1 MNYNLNI
8 PTLILFYA
16 DWCGHCQRFIPIWKE
31 LKTKIN
37 TKECNIIEIESDETF
52 IKKIKD
58 LKAYPTIYYI
68 STNLTTEYKDDRT
81 IESILNFL
89 EKNKN

>member
-8 PTLILFYA
+8 PTLILFHA
-16 DWCGHCQRFIPIWKE
+16 NWCGHCQTLMPIWKK

-37 TKECNIIEIESDETF
+37 TKEYNIIEIESENLF
-52 IKKIKD
+52 IQKINI
-58 LKAYPTIYYI
+58 LRGYPTIYYI
-68 STNLTTEYKDDRT
+68 STNLTTEYTDDRN

-89 EKNKN
+89 KKNKN